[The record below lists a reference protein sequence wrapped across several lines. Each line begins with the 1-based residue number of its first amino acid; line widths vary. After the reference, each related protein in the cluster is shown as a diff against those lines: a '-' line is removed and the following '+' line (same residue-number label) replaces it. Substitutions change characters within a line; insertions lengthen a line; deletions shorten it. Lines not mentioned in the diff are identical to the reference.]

1 MPWHDILTAGVDCWS
16 DYGDT
21 DDERC
26 AVDFARDV
34 GGSTIDD
41 RATSALV
48 NAASEEDLGAKRACA
63 SDRSSGEDAREGAD
77 GEKTTREGERE
88 GASEGAR
95 DANDPTT
102 TTRGDGDGD
111 GAEGAEAGGSR
122 EGWETKL
129 GLDAGWRSERRD
141 LEWQCL

>member
-77 GEKTTREGERE
+77 GEENDARGRKGGRE
-88 GASEGAR
+88 
-95 DANDPTT
+95 
-102 TTRGDGDGD
+102 RG
-111 GAEGAEAGGSR
+111 R
-122 EGWETKL
+122 
-129 GLDAGWRSERRD
+129 ERRERSD
-141 LEWQCL
+141 DDDEGRRRR